1 MGANDGSYNRN
12 KKAAEW
18 KTMLAE
24 LHEKDPGGYVNFV
37 KIHPGKGHWMN
48 LEDRVAVPWM
58 AKYTRI
64 STPDLVVWKQ
74 DDVTHNRF
82 YWLAVHDDF
91 KQARAL
97 VRVKHDNQ
105 TFTIEHSDVAELR
118 LRVNDDMID
127 FSKKVTV
134 LHDSKVLFKGM
145 LARQS
150 STLKRRSRNAM
161 TPVLCTVLRSS
172 SLSPRNNH
180 TFPRLPLCS
189 LTKTTSHSAVST
201 AFSWAYSHPP
211 SLLTLAKTGRRCGRL
226 P

>member
-1 MGANDGSYNRN
+1 
-12 KKAAEW
+12 
-18 KTMLAE
+18 
-24 LHEKDPGGYVNFV
+24 
-37 KIHPGKGHWMN
+37 MN

-127 FSKKVTV
+127 FSKKVPV

-150 STLKRRSRNAM
+150 STLQK
-161 TPVLCTVLRSS
+161 
-172 SLSPRNNH
+172 
-180 TFPRLPLCS
+180 TFEERHDP
-189 LTKTTSHSAVST
+189 SAV
-201 AFSWAYSHPP
+201 YSAEIIVSVP
-211 SLLTLAKTGRRCGRL
+211 KE
-226 P
+226 